1 MDDFNITW
9 LVHVIHD
16 LRPYGVVEHRL
27 AVLDVHTQA
36 VDVRQSLLWV
46 LFSQI
51 VLQELANRTLDG
63 QLHVSELL
71 IHFVPQ
77 HLSKEEHLVVL
88 MLEARDGLDDG
99 GGLVNDDALQA
110 VLLVQVGVEVLL
122 HGFPSLVVHV
132 DAFVVVLHLL

>member
-1 MDDFNITW
+1 M
-9 LVHVIHD
+9 
-16 LRPYGVVEHRL
+16 
-27 AVLDVHTQA
+27 
-36 VDVRQSLLWV
+36 
-46 LFSQI
+46 
-51 VLQELANRTLDG
+51 
-63 QLHVSELL
+63 
-71 IHFVPQ
+71 PQ